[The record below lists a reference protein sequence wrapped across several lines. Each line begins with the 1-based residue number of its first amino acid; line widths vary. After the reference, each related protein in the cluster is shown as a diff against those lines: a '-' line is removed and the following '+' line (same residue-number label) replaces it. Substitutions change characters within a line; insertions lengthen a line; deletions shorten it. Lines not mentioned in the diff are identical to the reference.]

1 MLVFIL
7 TEAIEIL
14 IALGKISYNSIGWI
28 YNWYFN
34 KSSEEQKVIELQTLE
49 ERVEELE
56 RLLKDS
62 NDNHLNK

>member
-1 MLVFIL
+1 MIVFIL

-14 IALGKISYNSIGWI
+14 IALGKISYNSVGWV

-34 KSSEEQKVIELQTLE
+34 KSIEEQKVIEMQTLE

-56 RLLKDS
+56 RLLKD
-62 NDNHLNK
+62 NNEDHLNK